1 MFEGASWY
9 DGLGDGPLADPP
21 AAAPEPAPAPAA
33 DIEAQKLSLLQG
45 LLAEVEAKSKAAAA
59 PPPQEPPASP
69 APAAAAADGDSPG
82 GFTPQ
87 MERLMEAVASPADG
101 GAPATAGAA
110 PPIAAPGSAAAASA
124 NGGSG
129 GRRVRLLDMR
139 PAQVAKA
146 LRRLGLGEHAAAFER
161 HSVDGRMCDLLD
173 DDLLSNQLGVR
184 RVDQRQSFLL
194 WVQRMQPPPRTFAAV
209 D

>member
-1 MFEGASWY
+1 
-9 DGLGDGPLADPP
+9 
-21 AAAPEPAPAPAA
+21 
-33 DIEAQKLSLLQG
+33 
-45 LLAEVEAKSKAAAA
+45 
-59 PPPQEPPASP
+59 
-69 APAAAAADGDSPG
+69 
-82 GFTPQ
+82 
-87 MERLMEAVASPADG
+87 MEAVASPADG

-110 PPIAAPGSAAAASA
+110 PPIAAAGSAAAASA